1 LPVMRWFDQQP
12 YPEHY
17 NESQPPPVMII
28 NETMARMYFQN
39 EEPLG
44 QRMRII
50 ASPWLTIV
58 GVVGDVLHRG
68 LNTTPNPEMYLFDL
82 QEPQDSMAVM
92 IRTRVTP
99 LSLASVAREQVL
111 AIDKDQPVA
120 ITTMDQIFSDSVGG
134 QRFNMLLLSTFAGL
148 ALAMAMIGVF
158 GVINYSVA
166 QRTHEIG
173 IRVALGAQRRDILRL
188 VVGQGLVLALTG
200 VAIGLGGAFALTRWI
215 SELLFGVSPT
225 DPVTFSAVAVL
236 LMSVA
241 LLASYIP
248 ARRAMKVDP
257 MVALRRE

>member
-1 LPVMRWFDQQP
+1 LFDKQP

-17 NESQPPPVMII
+17 NEPQPTPVIII
-28 NETMARMYFQN
+28 NETMARMFFPN

-44 QRMRII
+44 QRIRIMS
-50 ASPWLTIV
+50 SPWLTVV

-92 IRTRVTP
+92 IRTRVNP
-99 LSLASVAREQVL
+99 LSLAAVAREQVL
-111 AIDKDQPVA
+111 SVDSDQPVA
-120 ITTMDQIFSDSVGG
+120 INTMDQIFSDSIGG
-134 QRFNMLLLSTFAGL
+134 QRFNMVLLSLFAGL
-148 ALAMAMIGVF
+148 ALTMAVIGVF

-173 IRVALGAQRRDILRL
+173 IRVALGAQRRDILKL
-188 VVGQGLVLALTG
+188 VVGEGLILSVLG
-200 VAIGLGGAFALTRWI
+200 VAIGLGGAFALTRLI
-215 SELLFGVSPT
+215 SQMLFGVSPT
-225 DPVTFSAVAVL
+225 DPVTFSGVAVL
-236 LMSVA
+236 LTAVA
-241 LLASYIP
+241 LMASYIP